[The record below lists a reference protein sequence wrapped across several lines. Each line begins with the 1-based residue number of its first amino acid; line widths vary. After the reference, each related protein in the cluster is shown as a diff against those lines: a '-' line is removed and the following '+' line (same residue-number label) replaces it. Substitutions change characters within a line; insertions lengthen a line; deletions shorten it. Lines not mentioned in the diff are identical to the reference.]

1 MNLKKSKKRAS
12 APLKMTFSNF
22 FFAILIFEAK
32 IQILRDGGTP
42 VDEIDSDLA
51 YPSLAIKFLSKKD
64 AIVQLDSLEQ
74 N

>member
-1 MNLKKSKKRAS
+1 MAKILNIESYELEEIEKKGFRTLKNDFFK
-12 APLKMTFSNF
+12 F

-51 YPSLAIKFLSKKD
+51 YPNRH
-64 AIVQLDSLEQ
+64 VRP
-74 N
+74 